1 MYILTMNAEPL
12 QIPASQVE
20 EEEIPLLEPTED
32 ASEETKSLFDE
43 IYDKLRINGFGY
55 YMKQVENEMDLS
67 DDECHASHL
76 ANYYAHNC
84 FNPNCSFQDYAKQ
97 VSSKVGGFRPGANSD
112 DILHRVKTGELGMVE
127 ASNRLFTRRQMIYYG
142 W

>member
-1 MYILTMNAEPL
+1 MMNLEPIE
-12 QIPASQVE
+12 IPVNDVD

-32 ASEETKSLFDE
+32 ASEEIKSLFDQ
-43 IYDKLRINGFGY
+43 IPPVLKINGYGH

-67 DDECHASHL
+67 DDKCHASHL
-76 ANYYAHNC
+76 GEYYTRNC
-84 FNPNCSFQDYAKQ
+84 FKKICSFKDYTEQ
-97 VSSKVGGFRPGANSD
+97 VSSKVGGFRPDVDSD
-112 DILHRVKTGELGMVE
+112 DILHRVKIGKLGMIE

>member
-1 MYILTMNAEPL
+1 MMNLEPIE
-12 QIPASQVE
+12 IPANDVD

-32 ASEETKSLFDE
+32 ASEEMKSLFDQ
-43 IYDKLRINGFGY
+43 ILHVLKIHGPGY
-55 YMKQVENEMDLS
+55 YMKQVENEIDLS
-67 DDECHASHL
+67 DHKCHASHL
-76 ANYYAHNC
+76 GKYYDDNC

-112 DILHRVKTGELGMVE
+112 DILHRVTTGDMGMIE
-127 ASNRLFTRRQMIYYG
+127 ASNRLFTRRQMVYFG